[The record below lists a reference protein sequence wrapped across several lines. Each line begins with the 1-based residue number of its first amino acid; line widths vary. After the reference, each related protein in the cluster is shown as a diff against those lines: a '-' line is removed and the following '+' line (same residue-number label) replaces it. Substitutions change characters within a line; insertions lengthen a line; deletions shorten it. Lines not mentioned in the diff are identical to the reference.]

1 MEDSAKGF
9 AISGYNYQKTKQEL
23 LKFKDLDPI
32 EEINKQK
39 VDKKRPEKGVQSFFI
54 TDYDPRV
61 LHPRQ
66 LISKNYHHIQSNP
79 QLADLF
85 PRENLVGGS
94 RRGKNLSE
102 LLSPTVQSA
111 APGDGPAP
119 GDSNDDDVGG
129 AAGGTDVRRNGSYH
143 CDKFTSR
150 RSCDVCSYMQETST
164 VTSYHYKRRFA
175 IHGRNIHLPASQ
187 KKKHK
192 WFVYGVDDTACQKYY
207 VGSTVDP
214 CSRWASTK
222 KACRDRNLTNTGLY
236 KHFHEGCPTHLQTGE
251 LSHLTYTL
259 LDYIETS
266 EELLRNAGHTG
277 GVQCR
282 CSECQR
288 LKDTEDKWMCRL
300 GTLDTPS
307 GFNTRDE
314 IKARLRVNFRQ
325 PRDAGT

>member
-1 MEDSAKGF
+1 MNRIIGAP
-9 AISGYNYQKTKQEL
+9 L
-23 LKFKDLDPI
+23 LILI
-32 EEINKQK
+32 
-39 VDKKRPEKGVQSFFI
+39 
-54 TDYDPRV
+54 
-61 LHPRQ
+61 Q
-66 LISKNYHHIQSNP
+66 L
-79 QLADLF
+79 LAWWSHF
-85 PRENLVGGS
+85 V
-94 RRGKNLSE
+94 
-102 LLSPTVQSA
+102 
-111 APGDGPAP
+111 
-119 GDSNDDDVGG
+119 
-129 AAGGTDVRRNGSYH
+129 
-143 CDKFTSR
+143 
-150 RSCDVCSYMQETST
+150 
-164 VTSYHYKRRFA
+164 SYHYKRRFA

-307 GFNTRDE
+307 GLAFTLRLHCWFSSSHMEIWVISHFQCCQHSSNT
-314 IKARLRVNFRQ
+314 VS
-325 PRDAGT
+325 

>member
-1 MEDSAKGF
+1 MSH
-9 AISGYNYQKTKQEL
+9 Y
-23 LKFKDLDPI
+23 
-32 EEINKQK
+32 K
-39 VDKKRPEKGVQSFFI
+39 VFFRKKYSYYSVPTIREYRIIFV
-54 TDYDPRV
+54 
-61 LHPRQ
+61 H
-66 LISKNYHHIQSNP
+66 
-79 QLADLF
+79 
-85 PRENLVGGS
+85 ENLRIPNTEYYS
-94 RRGKNLSE
+94 LPQN
-102 LLSPTVQSA
+102 QS
-111 APGDGPAP
+111 
-119 GDSNDDDVGG
+119 
-129 AAGGTDVRRNGSYH
+129 
-143 CDKFTSR
+143 
-150 RSCDVCSYMQETST
+150 
-164 VTSYHYKRRFA
+164 
-175 IHGRNIHLPASQ
+175 SQ

-300 GTLDTPS
+300 GTPDTPS

-314 IKARLRVNFRQ
+314 M
-325 PRDAGT
+325 